1 MLHFLLF
8 GIIRAKNE
16 TASGVSFRHNYW
28 CHSLKVR
35 FQLHVESYDTV
46 YKDNNMKIVST
57 SIFVLTVTTS
67 SLFAG
72 NCAKNNKANLE
83 AMSCEA
89 GFTWNATKAECV
101 QDTA

>member
-1 MLHFLLF
+1 
-8 GIIRAKNE
+8 
-16 TASGVSFRHNYW
+16 
-28 CHSLKVR
+28 
-35 FQLHVESYDTV
+35 
-46 YKDNNMKIVST
+46 MKIVST